1 MSDCVLHSSV
11 QNQIT
16 TERVS
21 IYKHSSQFLL
31 LFSSTPYSM
40 RLKKSCFTTL
50 ETESQSSSYSL
61 LQPTKG
67 SSSEP
72 NLSKIKVNIAL
83 GTNKYTDCGS
93 KCRQRK
99 GHLYV
104 LCQCRDAGRGK
115 NWGFMPVVKGGHNLP
130 PLVGIGLTDLPNI
143 WGGAMPLRPTPQ
155 SGSGI
160 TAFNLLEQT
169 CAN

>member
-21 IYKHSSQFLL
+21 IYKYSSQFLL
-31 LFSSTPYSM
+31 LFSSIPYSM

-115 NWGFMPVVKGGHNLP
+115 KLGVHASSKG
-130 PLVGIGLTDLPNI
+130 
-143 WGGAMPLRPTPQ
+143 WA
-155 SGSGI
+155 
-160 TAFNLLEQT
+160 
-169 CAN
+169 